1 MFTQKSLL
9 DEVAERVDL
18 TPDARAA
25 LARVFGESNFFST
38 ALEKI
43 EFVNYLNGFN
53 GAVIDFES
61 PEDVRAAFAR
71 QGVSIS
77 KKEAVEYFNALR
89 NPNEQEPAFF
99 TGKNAEQHN
108 KKLRKELDEE
118 RDNILKPFTKEE
130 ILEMVEAEGGDQS
143 AALKVKDIIKQEMD
157 CRRKAFDEKPYRLGL
172 GNYNA
177 ADIVH
182 LSTREWNALS
192 DNMVASLIGE
202 VLSDE

>member
-1 MFTQKSLL
+1 
-9 DEVAERVDL
+9 L
-18 TPDARAA
+18 TPEARAA

-43 EFVNYLNGFN
+43 EFVNDLNGFN

-77 KKEAVEYFNALR
+77 KKESVEYFNALR
-89 NPNEQEPAFF
+89 NPKKQAPAFF
-99 TGKNAEQHN
+99 TGKNAERYNQ
-108 KKLRKELDEE
+108 KLKEELDEE
-118 RDNILKPFTKEE
+118 RDNILKPFTQEE

-143 AALKVKDIIKQEMD
+143 AVLKVKDIIKQEMEH
-157 CRRKAFDEKPYRLGL
+157 RRKAFDEKPYRLGL
-172 GNYNA
+172 GNYTA

-182 LSTREWNALS
+182 LSTKEWNALS
-192 DNMVASLIGE
+192 DNMVASLIRE
-202 VLSDE
+202 VFSDE